1 MLSASQFAKSWA
13 AKAVLGLLI
22 LAMAGFG
29 IIGYGNQSIGSTDV
43 IKAGSRTIDPNAFRR
58 EYDSYKQRVEQ
69 QSGQTITQE
78 MAESNHLDTV
88 VLNGVAAREA
98 FSALLSR
105 IGIKPSDKQ
114 ILGQIEKIPAFFDP
128 VSGRFDKL
136 TFQRRLADNGLTPA
150 AFDSILRDEIASQ
163 QWQAAVQH
171 GLAAPKTYGALA
183 AVFALETRDLAYF
196 TVTPQSVPKPKT
208 PTDAQLQSFINE
220 NRSQLTVPE
229 LRVLT
234 VVQFSPDQA
243 AASTAPIDPAELKK
257 RYEFR
262 KDTLSRPET
271 RTVIQIPAKTQAQA
285 QQAAERLRKGED
297 PAAIAKSM
305 GVEPITFTDK
315 PLSAISDHKVG
326 QAAFK
331 MQAGQVAA
339 VQGDLSQSAVKVVS
353 VNPGHEVTLEEA
365 RPMLEA
371 EIRKDAAAEK
381 VYAQTQAYDDAHQA
395 GASLTEAAQKA
406 GVPAKTYPAISQEGI
421 GAKGERFP
429 ELSPQILETAF
440 SLPAGGES
448 EVTELGDGA
457 YFAVRVEK
465 IEPAHV
471 RPLEEI
477 RPQLTQFWMQRE
489 MVRAMEARAKELAA
503 RVEKG
508 ETLDAVAKS
517 QGLGVTRIAQLS
529 RQSAGE
535 HQELGRDLL
544 GRTFSAKPGDVWTA
558 PGPTGIV
565 VGRVENVKMNAD
577 ATAGQLAE
585 AGRRDLTMALVRD
598 IDESA
603 HAYAREKMKVKVYP
617 DRARSAVGFPPLED
631 KKPSREKKG

>member
-1 MLSASQFAKSWA
+1 MLSAARIAKSWA
-13 AKAVLGLLI
+13 AKAVLGLLV

-29 IIGYGNQSIGSTDV
+29 IIGYGNQSAGNTDV
-43 IKAGSRTIDPNAFRR
+43 IKAGPRTIDSTAFRR
-58 EYDSYKQRVEQ
+58 EYDNYKRRLEQ
-69 QSGQTITQE
+69 QSGQTISQD
-78 MAESNHLDTV
+78 MAESNRLDSV
-88 VLNGVAAREA
+88 VLNGLASREA
-98 FSALLSR
+98 FYALLAR
-105 IGIKPSDKQ
+105 IGIKPADKQ
-114 ILGQIEKIPAFFDP
+114 ILGEIEKIPAFFDP
-128 VSGRFDKL
+128 VSGRFDKVM
-136 TFQRRLADNGLTPA
+136 FQRRLADNGLTPA
-150 AFDSILRDEIASQ
+150 AFDEILRDEIAAQ
-163 QWQAAVQH
+163 QWQAAIQH

-183 AVFALETRDLAYF
+183 AIFGLETRDLAFF

-208 PTDAQLQSFINE
+208 PTDAQLTTFINE
-220 NRSQLTVPE
+220 NKSQLTVPE

-243 AASTAPIDPAELKK
+243 AASTTPIDPAELKK

-297 PAAIAKSM
+297 PSAIAKSL

-315 PLSAISDHKVG
+315 PLTAISDHKVG

-331 MQAGQVAA
+331 MQPGEVAA
-339 VQGDLSQSAVKVVS
+339 VQGDLSQAAVKVVS

-395 GASLTEAAQKA
+395 GGSLTEAAQKA
-406 GVPAKTYPAISQEGI
+406 GVSARTYPAVSQDGV

-429 ELSPQILETAF
+429 ELSPKILETAF

-448 EVTELGDGA
+448 EVTDLGDGA

-489 MVRAMEARAKELAA
+489 LVRTMDARAKELAA

-508 ETLDAVAKS
+508 ETLEAVAKS
-517 QGLGVTRIAQLS
+517 QGFGVTRVPGLS

-544 GRTFSAKPGDVWTA
+544 GQAFAAKPGDVWTA
-558 PGPTGIV
+558 PGANGIA
-565 VGRVENVKMNAD
+565 VGRVEGVKMNAD

-585 AGRRDLTMALVRD
+585 AGRGELTTGLVRD
-598 IDESA
+598 LDESA
-603 HAYAREKMKVKVYP
+603 HAYARAKMKTKVYP
-617 DRARSAVGFPPLED
+617 DRARSALGFPPLED
-631 KKPSREKKG
+631 KKPSPEKKG